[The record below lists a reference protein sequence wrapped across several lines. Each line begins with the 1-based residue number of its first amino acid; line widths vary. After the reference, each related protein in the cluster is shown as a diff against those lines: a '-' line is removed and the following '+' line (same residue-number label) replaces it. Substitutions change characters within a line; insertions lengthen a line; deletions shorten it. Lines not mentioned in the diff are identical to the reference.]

1 MSFLADQELVGR
13 ILSFAG
19 LFLAPFCSLFA
30 RHYSRSLY
38 FMQFLYIVN
47 MLFKPST
54 TTTMTISS
62 YLNYSFLDFI
72 PEITSGFCM
81 TGDFACTY
89 GKLVT
94 AAIVWLAAAVFFFLL
109 IKIVACK
116 KRNAKFLSFYNWFK
130 GIMYWFYGP
139 LVYAAVSVLI
149 PFVEASSFS
158 SNNFY
163 ASAIVVIAFLGIAL
177 VELIAYKVAQREE
190 ENIWKKWI

>member
-19 LFLAPFCSLFA
+19 LFLAPFCSLFT

-54 TTTMTISS
+54 ATTMTISS
-62 YLNYSFLDFI
+62 YLNYTFLDFI
-72 PEITSGFCM
+72 PEMTSGFCV

-94 AAIVWLAAAVFFFLL
+94 AAIVWLAAVVVFFLL
-109 IKIVACK
+109 IKIIACK
-116 KRNAKFLSFYNWFK
+116 KRNTKFLSFYNWSK
-130 GIMYWFYGP
+130 GFMYWFFGP
-139 LVYAAVSVLI
+139 LVYAAVTTLI
-149 PFVEASSFS
+149 PFIETSSFS
-158 SNNFY
+158 STNFY
-163 ASAIVVIAFLGIAL
+163 SSTIVVIAFLGIAL
-177 VELIAYKVAQREE
+177 VELIAYKVAQKME
-190 ENIWKKWI
+190 ENIWRKWI